1 MTAPKHN
8 FAFIDAQNVHLG
20 IQSLGWE
27 LDWGRFRVYLRDK
40 YKVAEAYLFLG
51 YVPDNQKLYEYLQKS
66 SFILIFKPLV
76 WNKDGTVKGNCDAD
90 LVLHTILKIN
100 EYDKAIIVTSDGDFY
115 SLVRHL
121 YENGKLLFVLSPYVK
136 TCSKLL
142 RREAKEKIYSMDN
155 LWQKLGREKF
165 RK

>member
-1 MTAPKHN
+1 MTASKHN

-27 LDWGRFRVYLRDK
+27 LDWRRFRVYLRDK
-40 YKVAEAYLFLG
+40 YKVTEAYLFIG
-51 YVPDNQKLYEYLQKS
+51 YVPDNQKLYEYLQKCG
-66 SFILIFKPLV
+66 FILIFKPLV

-115 SLVRHL
+115 SLVKHL
-121 YENGKLLFVLSPYVK
+121 YEHGKLEMVLSAYVK

-142 RREAKEKIYSMDN
+142 RKEAKEKINYMNN
-155 LWQKLGREKF
+155 LVNKIGKQ